1 MFVGSQQR
9 ITLNNTDYYVDMVFY
24 NKFLKSYV
32 LIDLKMNKLKAE
44 NVGQMNLYLN
54 YYEDVVNSED
64 DGKPTG
70 KILCAEKDKVA
81 LEYALGG
88 LSNNIFASTYTY
100 YIPNKEQLISE
111 VEKVLESNE

>member
-1 MFVGSQQR
+1 MERFYHIKIIENEIYKDDFVHGKR
-9 ITLNNTDYYVDMVFY
+9 TNNPTYY
-24 NKFLKSYV
+24 
-32 LIDLKMNKLKAE
+32 E

-54 YYEDVVNSED
+54 YYENVVNSEE
-64 DGKPTG
+64 DGKPIEI
-70 KILCAEKDKVA
+70 ILCAEKDKVA

-100 YIPNKEQLISE
+100 YIPNKEELISK